1 MKIVAVAARKGGVG
15 KTTLVTHLAVASWQS
30 GLRTKIVDLDPQTTA
45 SEWADGRG
53 DDPPDVISAQHNRLG
68 KILDL
73 IREETD
79 VVYVDTP
86 PAAGDAGSSAIE
98 AADLVIIPCRIQAAD
113 IAAVLRSYDAAAG
126 QGRRAVVVFNDESP
140 QRRKSIVGETR
151 EVLAKR
157 GIETSPI
164 VIHSRIAYGESQDSG
179 RTVMETDPQ
188 SAASDEMREL
198 YAWVVKQLSLKGAKA

>member
-15 KTTLVTHLAVASWQS
+15 KTTIATHLAVASWQS
-30 GLRTKIVDLDPQTTA
+30 GLRTKLIDLDPQTTA
-45 SEWADGRG
+45 SEWADSRG
-53 DDPPDVISAQHNRLG
+53 DDPPDVISAQHNRLT
-68 KILDL
+68 KILDMV
-73 IREETD
+73 RDETD

-98 AADLVIIPCRIQAAD
+98 AADLVIIPCRIQASD

-157 GIETSPI
+157 GIETAPV

-188 SAASDEMREL
+188 SVAADEMREL
-198 YAWVVKQLSLKGAKA
+198 YAWVAKQLSLKGAKA